1 MLNICLHDLKPCP
14 DLLSRSSQW
23 GAEAWKQLLRLASN
37 PKISK
42 TSLLTLLA
50 RAALVLGK
58 SPPCPGHQGLRQ
70 RCLPQWWKRNSR
82 QSLAGRT
89 LCCIFWSPPSVAAH
103 QEPVQGECSAILRL
117 GRPTSP
123 GNKGL
128 QGLFQTELL
137 LDVRRVWSVQQE
149 VDEGH
154 LSSSRLCGF
163 ASPHTLESLLTKIS

>member
-1 MLNICLHDLKPCP
+1 MIWSHAPICYHEAASGVLKPGSSSSGWLQTPKSPRLHSSLCLP
-14 DLLSRSSQW
+14 ELLLS
-23 GAEAWKQLLRLASN
+23 LV
-37 PKISK
+37 
-42 TSLLTLLA
+42 
-50 RAALVLGK
+50 RALLVLGTK
-58 SPPCPGHQGLRQ
+58 GWGSGVFPSGGRGTPASP
-70 RCLPQWWKRNSR
+70 
-82 QSLAGRT
+82 SLDRT

-163 ASPHTLESLLTKIS
+163 ASPHTLESLLTKISWILLI